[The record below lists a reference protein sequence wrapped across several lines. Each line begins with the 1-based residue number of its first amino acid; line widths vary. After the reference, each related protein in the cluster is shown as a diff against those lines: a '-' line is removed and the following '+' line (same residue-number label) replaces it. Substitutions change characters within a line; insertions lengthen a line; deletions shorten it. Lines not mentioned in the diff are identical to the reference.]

1 VLLHVLV
8 GENFLCVIA
17 HARGREFPHRCFWGR
32 QLLHVRVGNSLP
44 HAHGLT
50 MCVIGCVCGRE
61 FPHRISSRKTCDV
74 CVVCVCVCVGG
85 WKTERKRE
93 SERRTVVHT
102 ISFRNVC
109 VVHVIGCVGERGKER
124 ARERMGDEL

>member
-1 VLLHVLV
+1 
-8 GENFLCVIA
+8 
-17 HARGREFPHRCFWGR
+17 
-32 QLLHVRVGNSLP
+32 
-44 HAHGLT
+44 
-50 MCVIGCVCGRE
+50 
-61 FPHRISSRKTCDV
+61 V